1 MLHRQAHL
9 DAYTRI
15 QAATPELDPWMVQA
29 DQSAKNIQSSMTGA
43 NMAQQN
49 AQVTQ

>member
-1 MLHRQAHL
+1 
-9 DAYTRI
+9 
-15 QAATPELDPWMVQA
+15 MVQA

-49 AQVTQ
+49 SQLQNA

>member
-1 MLHRQAHL
+1 
-9 DAYTRI
+9 
-15 QAATPELDPWMVQA
+15 MVQA